1 MKLHQNTRRVL
12 AGACWLAGAGPAG
25 ATILTFQTSP
35 RVVTYAT
42 MPQDYGDNVSATS
55 MTSASGTYQNF
66 YAEGNGFTPNISV
79 AYSTQRPGDF
89 PEYYGEDPGGEWVN
103 GACFLWS
110 HIFRTDADP
119 RVIGVPGGTGEVM
132 PPGYEYYFTFTP
144 ASANAG
150 VLINSFVLDDYI
162 GWFDEFT
169 HQIEWRITRLTP
181 GGAVVAS
188 GTANI
193 TGGANVTVTTG
204 LTAASVTGEPLVL
217 TIKRMGGVEDD
228 FAIDDINFDEVRI
241 ATVAV
246 NSGSLGP
253 AGNGENNLSAAVN
266 QPGALAEDGDRSTG
280 YSGGNPT
287 VVPYAAALNP
297 PAASPFTVEF
307 WAMPSG
313 SDNDDAPLSNR
324 QHNGDRSGWVFF
336 QRSNAWN
343 VRLYSGAGS
352 AVGFAQEGNIAGNP
366 STVGVWSHVVAV
378 WTGSTMQL
386 YVNGA
391 AVTAAVTGSG
401 VYEPN
406 GPGVNLA
413 IGGHDYG
420 GGGSSP
426 YEGLVDE
433 VAWYPTAL
441 SAAKIMEHYTTAASL
456 TAGAYS
462 RLVFRDGA
470 AEHLRQTTASSPPA
484 LAIGSMARAAD
495 GSSVTF
501 NILNT
506 RPNRN
511 YTVYYSTAL
520 KSA

>member
-1 MKLHQNTRRVL
+1 M
-12 AGACWLAGAGPAG
+12 
-25 ATILTFQTSP
+25 
-35 RVVTYAT
+35 
-42 MPQDYGDNVSATS
+42 
-55 MTSASGTYQNF
+55 
-66 YAEGNGFTPNISV
+66 
-79 AYSTQRPGDF
+79 
-89 PEYYGEDPGGEWVN
+89 
-103 GACFLWS
+103 CFLWS
-110 HIFRTDADP
+110 HNFRTDTDP

-162 GWFDEFT
+162 GWFDGFT

-193 TGGANVTVTTG
+193 TGGANVTG
-204 LTAASVTGEPLVL
+204 
-217 TIKRMGGVEDD
+217 
-228 FAIDDINFDEVRI
+228 
-241 ATVAV
+241 
-246 NSGSLGP
+246 
-253 AGNGENNLSAAVN
+253 
-266 QPGALAEDGDRSTG
+266 
-280 YSGGNPT
+280 
-287 VVPYAAALNP
+287 
-297 PAASPFTVEF
+297 
-307 WAMPSG
+307 
-313 SDNDDAPLSNR
+313 
-324 QHNGDRSGWVFF
+324 
-336 QRSNAWN
+336 
-343 VRLYSGAGS
+343 
-352 AVGFAQEGNIAGNP
+352 
-366 STVGVWSHVVAV
+366 STV
-378 WTGSTMQL
+378 QL

-401 VYEPN
+401 VYKPN

-426 YEGLVDE
+426 CEGLVDE

-441 SAAKIMEHYTTAASL
+441 SAAKIMEHYTTTASL

-470 AEHLRQTTASSPPA
+470 AKYLRQTTASSPPA
-484 LAIGSMARAAD
+484 HAIGSLARAAD

-501 NILNT
+501 SILNT

-511 YTVYYSTAL
+511 YTVYYSTDLKTTGQPGDWTAL
-520 KSA
+520 TPVLAPAGGLTVFQDSVASGLARAFYIVRDTTP